1 MGPVVNV
8 PAGWYA
14 DTNRPGS
21 ERYWDGLGWT
31 HQTREAI
38 TPPPPPPLDA
48 EPAGGSDE
56 VDLFALSDETFAEF
70 CRVGLNCGEDTT
82 PALVALR
89 TSAARSIEMY
99 QSVIKQ
105 YEDSNGKMTY
115 VNAFALRLLIDSAQD
130 MDRASHDP
138 AVQALGDALLRDFRR
153 LVIPGMSFAGVSEQQ
168 AWERF
173 AHEIVLFAQDE
184 IEGPRRRLMET
195 VITIEE
201 ELPMDIPASLT
212 AAVMKDLQ

>member
-1 MGPVVNV
+1 
-8 PAGWYA
+8 
-14 DTNRPGS
+14 
-21 ERYWDGLGWT
+21 
-31 HQTREAI
+31 
-38 TPPPPPPLDA
+38 
-48 EPAGGSDE
+48 